1 MKKLYTKPQMV
12 MVTTEPATLCA
23 ASTNAW
29 HVDCE
34 GSHGKPS
41 SSDPDYGE
49 IIYDEGEGSLG
60 ENDPFDESNW

>member
-12 MVTTEPATLCA
+12 MVATEPATLCA

-29 HVDCE
+29 HVDHKE
-34 GSHGKPS
+34 HTGGE
-41 SSDPDYGE
+41 SSDPDYGK

-60 ENDPFDESNW
+60 DDPFIEGNW

>member
-1 MKKLYTKPQMV
+1 MKKIYTKPQMV
-12 MVTTEPATLCA
+12 MVATEPATLCA

-34 GSHGKPS
+34 GGHGKPS

-60 ENDPFDESNW
+60 DDPFDERNW

>member
-12 MVTTEPATLCA
+12 MVATEPAALCA

-29 HVDCE
+29 HVDHKE
-34 GSHGKPS
+34 HTGGE

-60 ENDPFDESNW
+60 DDPFIEGNW

>member
-1 MKKLYTKPQMV
+1 MKKIYTKPQMV
-12 MVTTEPATLCA
+12 MVATEPATLCA

-34 GSHGKPS
+34 DGHGTPS
-41 SSDPDYGE
+41 ASDPDYGK

-60 ENDPFDESNW
+60 DDPFIEGNW

>member
-12 MVTTEPATLCA
+12 MVATEPAALCA

-34 GSHGKPS
+34 GGHGKPS

-60 ENDPFDESNW
+60 KDDPFIEGNW

>member
-1 MKKLYTKPQMV
+1 MKKIYTKPQMV
-12 MVTTEPATLCA
+12 MVATEPATLCA

-34 GSHGKPS
+34 GGHGKPS

-49 IIYDEGEGSLG
+49 IIYDEGKGSLG
-60 ENDPFDESNW
+60 DDPFDERNW